1 MLAVGRACVTAI
13 VRVMPPPVTVT
24 VPLRLAVPVFAV
36 ALTVKL
42 PLLVPLA
49 GETLSQLWLSVTVQL
64 TFAVTDTAPMRRRMR
79 ATARSATR

>member
-1 MLAVGRACVTAI
+1 LPVTVTGVDEAAATGAQVEAESVRLLADGAAWVTAS

-42 PLLVPLA
+42 PLPEPLVA
-49 GETLSQLWLSVTVQL
+49 DVLSQV
-64 TFAVTDTAPMRRRMR
+64 
-79 ATARSATR
+79 